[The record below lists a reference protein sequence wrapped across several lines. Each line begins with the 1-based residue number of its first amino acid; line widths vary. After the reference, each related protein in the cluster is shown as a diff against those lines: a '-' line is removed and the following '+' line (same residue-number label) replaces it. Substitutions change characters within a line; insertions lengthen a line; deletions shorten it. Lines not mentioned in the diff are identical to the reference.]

1 MSVCSVNARPAKQ
14 SIEGAVGPDDTQPE
28 IPHELLFSTTPY
40 VEPMLHSNAE
50 ADESTRF
57 SSHRDRAGGQGGAST
72 EEGDD
77 SGSASG
83 EEEDAED
90 PDPGTWTAR

>member
-1 MSVCSVNARPAKQ
+1 MSVCSVNARPAKLP
-14 SIEGAVGPDDTQPE
+14 IEGAVGADDTQPD

-40 VEPMLHSNAE
+40 DEPMLHSNAE

-57 SSHRDRAGGQGGAST
+57 SPPRDRAGGRGGAST

-77 SGSASG
+77 SGPASD

-90 PDPGTWTAR
+90 PGTWTAR

>member
-1 MSVCSVNARPAKQ
+1 MSVCSVNARPAKLP
-14 SIEGAVGPDDTQPE
+14 IEGVDVDDIQPD

-40 VEPMLHSNAE
+40 DEPMLHSNTE
-50 ADESTRF
+50 ADELTRF
-57 SSHRDRAGGQGGAST
+57 SPPRDPEGGRGAST

-77 SGSASG
+77 RSASD

-90 PDPGTWTAR
+90 PATWTAR